1 MIYMTIYFYKE
12 FGPLGY
18 LASYSNHGFYKNGKY
33 WATVEHFYQAHKFLN
48 TDLRENIRHVSTPK
62 EASKI
67 GRDKDNPLRKHWE
80 YLKLDIMFEAV
91 YRKFMSHSD
100 IRILLLLTNNAE
112 IIEETTKENYWG
124 CGSLYD
130 GKNMFGKI
138 LMSVRCLMRR
148 IEKMYFI
155 SKKGYETKY
164 NEFLNVDN
172 EIIETNREM
181 GESAKRDNDLRENQE
196 FMQLRVKAMYE
207 LPQKKERLRLCCEN
221 AIIIED
227 MDEFKNFDGTKV
239 IIGSTV
245 KLDFEGDICE
255 YTILG
260 SEEGDID
267 NGILS
272 CEAPI
277 AQAIL
282 GKQSGEE
289 VEFNVCKIV
298 IKEITIS

>member
-1 MIYMTIYFYKE
+1 
-12 FGPLGY
+12 
-18 LASYSNHGFYKNGKY
+18 
-33 WATVEHFYQAHKFLN
+33 
-48 TDLRENIRHVSTPK
+48 
-62 EASKI
+62 
-67 GRDKDNPLRKHWE
+67 
-80 YLKLDIMFEAV
+80 
-91 YRKFMSHSD
+91 
-100 IRILLLLTNNAE
+100 
-112 IIEETTKENYWG
+112 
-124 CGSLYD
+124 
-130 GKNMFGKI
+130 
-138 LMSVRCLMRR
+138 
-148 IEKMYFI
+148 MYFI
-155 SKKGYETKY
+155 SKKGYEIKY

-227 MDEFKNFDGTKV
+227 MDEFKNFDGSKV

-277 AQAIL
+277 AQSIL
-282 GKQSGEE
+282 GKRKGEE
-289 VEFNVCKIV
+289 IEFNGCKIV
-298 IKEITIS
+298 IKEIMKL

>member
-1 MIYMTIYFYKE
+1 MTIYFYKE

-18 LASYSNHGFYKNGKY
+18 LASYSNHGFYKNGEY

-48 TDLRENIRHVSTPK
+48 TDLREIIRHLSTPK
-62 EASKI
+62 EASTF
-67 GRDKDNPLRKHWE
+67 GRDKDNPLRRHWE

-91 YRKFMSHSD
+91 YRKF
-100 IRILLLLTNNAE
+100 TNNAE
-112 IIEETTKENYWG
+112 IVEETTKENYWG
-124 CGSLYD
+124 CGPLYD
-130 GKNMFGKI
+130 GQNMFGKI
-138 LMSVRCLMRR
+138 LMSVRYLMRR

-155 SKKGYETKY
+155 SKKGYEIKY

-227 MDEFKNFDGTKV
+227 MDEFKNFDGTTV

-277 AQAIL
+277 AQSIL
-282 GKQSGEE
+282 GKRKGEE
-289 VEFNVCKIV
+289 IEFNGCKIV
-298 IKEITIS
+298 IREIMKL

>member
-1 MIYMTIYFYKE
+1 MTIYFYKE
-12 FGPLGY
+12 FGDLGY
-18 LASYSNHGFYKNGKY
+18 LASYSNHGFYKDGKY
-33 WATVEHFYQAHKFLN
+33 WPTIEHFYQAHKFLDSN
-48 TDLRENIRHVSTPK
+48 LRDIIQYAATPK

-67 GRDKDNPLRKHWE
+67 GRDKNNPLRRHWE

-91 YRKFMSHSD
+91 YRKFITHSD
-100 IRILLLLTNNAE
+100 IRNLLLLTNNAE

-124 CGSLYD
+124 CGPLYD

-138 LMSVRCLMRR
+138 LMSVRDLMRR

-155 SKKGYETKY
+155 SKKGYEIKY

-227 MDEFKNFDGTKV
+227 MDEFKNFDGSKV

-245 KLDFEGDICE
+245 KLDFDGDICE
-255 YTILG
+255 
-260 SEEGDID
+260 
-267 NGILS
+267 
-272 CEAPI
+272 
-277 AQAIL
+277 
-282 GKQSGEE
+282 
-289 VEFNVCKIV
+289 
-298 IKEITIS
+298 